1 MTQENTAVVSAE
13 EIARHFQ
20 NLPEAIRPYCA
31 YLHNTN
37 AELVGLLL
45 EPGIFEKTAEETTA
59 LPVAGMLEQLKA
71 CDEARKLLADD
82 ARHFDRRHAT
92 EKKLGELDREC
103 YEFFLK
109 GPQTGAAVKNILLT
123 LEEAAI
129 HLVREMP
136 ELMMTQLRHTADD
149 EKTAI
154 RLIQAYD
161 DLDLLMEMV
170 CYVEEPIDNEP
181 LPEDTPEDIAAAET
195 VRHEAEAAWTAF
207 SNRADAVTVN
217 RLGIAMTTGLAMLST
232 LLDNPTLLQ
241 KARRRAG
248 LQDEAQFEHLFG
260 SLVRISHM
268 IDAYRISPA
277 AQRLDEAFPD
287 EAFES
292 EDIREAL
299 MALRTD
305 SIERITAAVN
315 GLDGTDRVWL
325 ARVLHAF
332 GMLLKLFVF
341 ISRRQKRDILMQ
353 TYQEFD
359 ESFVLLQLTTMTGL
373 GLHLFEEDEVLDDL

>member
-1 MTQENTAVVSAE
+1 MSQENTAAVVSAE
-13 EIARHFQ
+13 AIARHFQ

-37 AELVGLLL
+37 TELCSLLL
-45 EPGIFEKTAEETTA
+45 GPDAFGKSAEETAA
-59 LPVAGMLEQLKA
+59 LPVADVMEQLKA
-71 CDEARKLLADD
+71 CEAACALLEKDARAFSRHQATERKLGD
-82 ARHFDRRHAT
+82 
-92 EKKLGELDREC
+92 LDRQC

-109 GPQTGAAVKNILLT
+109 GPQSGAVVKQVLLV
-123 LEEAAI
+123 LEEAALA
-129 HLVREMP
+129 LVHEMP
-136 ELMMTQLRHTADD
+136 ELMLTHLRRASED

-161 DLDLLMEMV
+161 DLDLLMELV
-170 CYVEEPIDNEP
+170 CYVEEPDDGEP
-181 LPEDTPEDIAAAET
+181 LPEDTPEDIAAAEA
-195 VRHEAEAAWTAF
+195 VKAEAQVAW
-207 SNRADAVTVN
+207 ADFEKHADVVTVN

-248 LQDEAQFEHLFG
+248 LEDEALFEHLFG

-287 EAFES
+287 DAFDEDDVRES
-292 EDIREAL
+292 L
-299 MALRTD
+299 LKLRSD
-305 SIERITAAVN
+305 SISRITAAVN
-315 GLDGTDRVWL
+315 AIDDADHAWL

-341 ISRRQKRDILMQ
+341 ISRRQKRDILVQ
-353 TYQEFD
+353 TYREFD
-359 ESFVLLQLTTMTGL
+359 ESFVLLQLTTLTAL
-373 GLHLFEEDEVLDDL
+373 GVHLFEEDQAA